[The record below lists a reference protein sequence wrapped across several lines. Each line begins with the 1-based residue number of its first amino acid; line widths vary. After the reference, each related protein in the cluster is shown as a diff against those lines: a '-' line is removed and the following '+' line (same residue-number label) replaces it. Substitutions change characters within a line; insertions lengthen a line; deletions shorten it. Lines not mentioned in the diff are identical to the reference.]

1 MDTITLRQMDILDK
15 LVGEYIKRAFPISS
29 GFLKERGGFECSSAT
44 LRNDLAELAE
54 MGFLEKA
61 YLSSG
66 SVPTDKGFRFFVDE
80 ILGVGNQA
88 GERKQKSF
96 VDFFEEIFVRANQEA
111 QAFYQIAEGL
121 SRLSGNL
128 GFVCQ
133 ESHGVLWKEGWENI
147 LREPEFADT
156 DYLKSFALFVE
167 DFEKNLYNINSEEKG
182 KVVVFI
188 GKECPFKSKSFSLV
202 LGKPDGGIV
211 FAILGPKRMDFQ
223 KNIALIR
230 GLVESFQGSDLS

>member
-1 MDTITLRQMDILDK
+1 MESITLRQIDILDK
-15 LVGEYIKRAFPISS
+15 LIGEYIKRAFPISS
-29 GFLKERGGFECSSAT
+29 RFLKEKGGFDCSPAT

-80 ILGVGNQA
+80 ILGVG
-88 GERKQKSF
+88 ERKQKSF
-96 VDFFEEIFVRANQEA
+96 VDIFEDILEKSNQEA
-111 QAFYQIAEGL
+111 RAFYQIAEDL

-133 ESHGVLWKEGWENI
+133 ESQGVSWKEGWENI
-147 LREPEFADT
+147 FREPEFADT
-156 DYLKSFALFVE
+156 DYLKSFTLFVE
-167 DFEKNLYNINSEEKG
+167 DFEKNLYNINLDEEG
-182 KVVVFI
+182 KVAVFI
-188 GKECPFKSKSFSLV
+188 GKESPFKPKSFSLV
-202 LGKPDGGIV
+202 LGKPKGGIV

-230 GLVESFQGSDLS
+230 GLVEAVEKI